1 MQLVMFTKHLQ
12 EFSVAETA
20 KRVKTLGFDGLDLT
34 VRPGGHVEPERVG
47 TDLARAVADAHGE
60 GLSIPLI
67 STAITSPRTPHA
79 EATLAAAAH
88 DDIRKIKLGYW
99 NIPKGSTLP
108 QAIDQARRELDG
120 LEKLAETYQITLGI
134 HNPSGAPYVNC
145 QPAVLWMLLRE
156 RDPNRI
162 AAYFDPGHATVEG
175 GNGGWRQ
182 GFELLSPHI
191 RLVAIKD
198 FAWKP
203 EAGKPKTV
211 WQNVY
216 VPLREGIV
224 PWPEFF
230 ERLAKTRFDG
240 PISLHSEYQGK
251 GSWRNLNTA
260 ELIDQTAAD
269 LAFVKAMLAAHP
281 IG

>member
-20 KRVKTLGFDGLDLT
+20 RRVKALGFDGLDLT
-34 VRPGGHVEPERVG
+34 VRPGGHVVPERVG
-47 TDLARAVADAHGE
+47 ADLAKAVADAHGE
-60 GLSIPLI
+60 GLTIPLI
-67 STAITSPRTPHA
+67 STAITSAATPHA

-99 NIPKGSTLP
+99 NIPKGGTLRA
-108 QAIDQARRELDG
+108 AIDQARRDLDG
-120 LEKLAETYQITLGI
+120 LEKLAETYHVTLCV
-134 HNPSGAPYVNC
+134 HNHSGAPYVNC
-145 QPAVLWMLLRE
+145 LPAVLWTLLRD

-162 AAYFDPGHATVEG
+162 AAYFDAGHATVEG
-175 GNGGWRQ
+175 GNGGWKQ
-182 GFELLSPHI
+182 GFELLAPHV

-198 FAWKP
+198 FAWKSEP
-203 EAGKPKTV
+203 GKPKAV
-211 WQNVY
+211 WQDVY
-216 VPLREGIV
+216 VPLRDGIV

-230 ERLAKTRFDG
+230 ERLSQTSFDG

-251 GSWRNLNTA
+251 GSWRDLNTK
-260 ELIDQTAAD
+260 ELIEQTAAD
-269 LAFVKAMLAAHP
+269 IAFVKAMLVAHP